1 MLYRKHTAATLYLN
15 IDNNTYERNAR
26 SANHIALKPQLR
38 AHVSI
43 LKGRKCN

>member
-1 MLYRKHTAATLYLN
+1 MLYREHTAATLHLD

>member
-1 MLYRKHTAATLYLN
+1 MHYREHTAATLHLN

-26 SANHIALKPQLR
+26 SAKHIALKPQLR

-43 LKGRKCN
+43 L

>member
-1 MLYRKHTAATLYLN
+1 MLYREHTAATLHFD
-15 IDNNTYERNAR
+15 IDHYTSERNAR